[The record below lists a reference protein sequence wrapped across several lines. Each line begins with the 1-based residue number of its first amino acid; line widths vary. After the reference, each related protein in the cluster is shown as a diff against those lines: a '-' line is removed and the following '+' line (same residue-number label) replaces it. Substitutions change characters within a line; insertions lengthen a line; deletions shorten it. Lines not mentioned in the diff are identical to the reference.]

1 MNDINI
7 KMEKTDKS
15 VNPGEHSQDNKHKLV
30 NIGNANEFFQNTEEV
45 GIEWFMNDNVQI
57 NNAVLKHRYSGM

>member
-15 VNPGEHSQDNKHKLV
+15 VNSGEHSQDNKHKLV

-45 GIEWFMNDNVQI
+45 GIE
-57 NNAVLKHRYSGM
+57 